1 MTPIGIHN
9 GNSKQRGWMNDPE
22 LGEVNQTGTIVLCG
36 CGGQIENPWYGS
48 RLCYECKREFDAEY
62 ARIFPDMER
71 IVLHL
76 LDAVAAVY
84 MDIPAPD
91 PLAFVDDWAADP
103 EWLNS
108 ATQEEQD
115 EWYKGVQPIEF

>member
-71 IVLHL
+71 TVLHL

-84 MDIPAPD
+84 MDVPAPD

-103 EWLNS
+103 WTMEEIAS
-108 ATQEEQD
+108 EQD
-115 EWYKGVQPIEF
+115 NQRPEVGF